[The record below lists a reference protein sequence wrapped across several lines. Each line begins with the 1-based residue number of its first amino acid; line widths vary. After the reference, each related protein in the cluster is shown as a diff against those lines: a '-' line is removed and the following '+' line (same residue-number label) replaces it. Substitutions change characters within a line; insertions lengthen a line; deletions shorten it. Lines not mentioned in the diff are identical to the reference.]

1 MPNES
6 DTASTRRLELR
17 LPADTPFASVRIKPV
32 EGWTAEVT
40 EEELPEPVQVGEGAI
55 SEAASTVTWTA
66 DDEHVIDP
74 GEFQT
79 FTISVGPLPAEGTT
93 LLLPV
98 AQSYTDG
105 RTVDWNEPAAEGHEE
120 PAHPAPS
127 LTVTAAEGGA
137 DSHGG
142 TPAAEEASATGN
154 SSGALGWAGL
164 VAGLLGLAAG
174 VAALVRTRRRG

>member
-1 MPNES
+1 M
-6 DTASTRRLELR
+6 
-17 LPADTPFASVRIKPV
+17 

-74 GEFQT
+74 GEFQA
-79 FTISVGPLPAEGTT
+79 FTVSVGPLPAEGTT

-105 RTVDWNEPAAEGHEE
+105 RTVDWDEPTAEGREE

-137 DSHGG
+137 D
-142 TPAAEEASATGN
+142 
-154 SSGALGWAGL
+154 
-164 VAGLLGLAAG
+164 
-174 VAALVRTRRRG
+174 